1 MNLTHIVGL
10 RLLRGAGQTASPP
23 APTPEL
29 IGRRRRTR
37 TYKTPTPEALQE
49 SYAELAEAAPQEVKK
64 LIGSYLLRG
73 DSVGIPKPAA
83 IDWQALARDADTVV
97 KFFDLY
103 IEHIEE
109 EDDLSV
115 ILLSDF

>member
-1 MNLTHIVGL
+1 MNLAHIVAT
-10 RLLRGAGQTASPP
+10 RLLRGAGQSSAPP
-23 APTPEL
+23 APAPEL

-37 TYKTPTPEALQE
+37 RYKTPTPEALQE
-49 SYAELAEAAPQEVKK
+49 SYAELVEAAPQEVRK

-73 DSVGIPKPAA
+73 DSIGIPKPAA

-97 KFFDLY
+97 KLFDLY
-103 IEHIEE
+103 IEYIEE